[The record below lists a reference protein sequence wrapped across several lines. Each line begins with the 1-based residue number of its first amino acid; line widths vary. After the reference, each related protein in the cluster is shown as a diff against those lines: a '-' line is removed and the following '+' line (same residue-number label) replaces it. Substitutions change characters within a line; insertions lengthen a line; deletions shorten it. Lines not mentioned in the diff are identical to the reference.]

1 MNLVVIRTDSFMKKI
16 GEEKMEKVNLNEF
29 GYFRAGAAV
38 IDMKVGDV
46 AFNSSQHIKILTE
59 AAKTNVELMVFPELS
74 LIGYTAADMLFQQQL
89 LEDCLHEIQII
100 ATECANLGMN
110 AIVGLPVVQNGR
122 LFNAAAFLSDGQIL
136 GIVPKSYLCNA
147 DEYYE
152 ERWFS
157 CEADKSQSHI
167 NIAGKEIPF
176 GADLIFE
183 AVDNQKI
190 KIGIEICEDLWTIKP
205 PSQDLAAA
213 GCSIICNLSASN
225 EYIGKT
231 DSRISIV
238 EMQSKRLLSA
248 YVYSSSGPAESTTD
262 TVFSGHSMIYE
273 TGEQLCETE
282 KYEFDSHFCYADI
295 DVDYI
300 DNVRRLNNSYSGS
313 KTGIEYRLQKFNRKN
328 ETLDKIDRHY
338 KKCPYLA
345 SESEFMQS
353 IELNEML
360 QIQKTALSSRLRA
373 IGCKN
378 VVIGLSGGLDST
390 LALLVILQ
398 SYEQLGLPVSGIH
411 VLTMPGFGT
420 TGRTKSNAEKLCEAL
435 DISCKVISIEDAV
448 RLHFTDIGHDEDVKN
463 ITYENAQARER
474 TQILMD
480 YANKVGGIVVGTGDM
495 SEIAL
500 GWSTYNA
507 DHMSMYN
514 PNCGV
519 PKTLVQSLVRYFAD
533 EIYYDSVSD
542 ILHDICD
549 TPISPELLPPDESGE
564 IEQKTEDNIGPY
576 ELHDFFLYHH
586 LKSNF
591 KPKKV
596 AFITQL
602 AFGDKY
608 SAEVIEKWLKVFYKR
623 FVSQQFKRSAIP
635 DGPKICSISLS
646 PRAQLRMPSDG
657 SSAGFLSAFG

>member
-1 MNLVVIRTDSFMKKI
+1 MKKV
-16 GEEKMEKVNLNEF
+16 ELQDY

-38 IDMKVGDV
+38 IDMKIADV
-46 AFNSSQHIKILTE
+46 EFNTSQHLEIIKK
-59 AAKTNVELMVFPELS
+59 AAEQNIELMVFPELS
-74 LIGYTAADMLFQQQL
+74 LISYTAADMLFQQQL
-89 LEDCLHEIQII
+89 LEHCLKALKAIKNQSK
-100 ATECANLGMN
+100 ALGMSVV
-110 AIVGLPVVQNGR
+110 VGLPIAQNGR
-122 LFNAAAFLSDGQIL
+122 LFNAAAFISHGHIL

-157 CEADKSQSHI
+157 SEVDKTENHI
-167 NIAGKEIPF
+167 MIDGEEIPF
-176 GADLIFE
+176 GADLIFCDK
-183 AVDNQKI
+183 ANPKV

-231 DSRISIV
+231 DARISTV

-262 TVFSGHSMIYE
+262 TVFSGHSMIYQ

-282 KYEFDSHFCYADI
+282 KYEFESNFCFADI

-300 DNVRRLNNSYSGS
+300 DNVRRLNNSFSGS
-313 KTGIEYRLQKFNRKN
+313 KTDIKFRVQKFDRKP
-328 ETLDKIDRHY
+328 EVVEKIEHYY
-338 KKCPYLA
+338 KKCPYFT
-345 SESEFMQS
+345 SESEFIQS
-353 IELNEML
+353 IELNEII

-373 IGCKN
+373 IGCKD

-411 VLTMPGFGT
+411 VITMPGFGT
-420 TGRTKSNAEKLCEAL
+420 TNRTKSNAEKLCEAL
-435 DISCKVISIEDAV
+435 DISCKVIPIEDAV
-448 RLHFTDIGHDEDVKN
+448 RLHFTDIGHDEYTHD

-500 GWSTYNA
+500 GWCTYNA
-507 DHMSMYN
+507 DQMSMYN

-519 PKTLVQSLVRYFAD
+519 PKTLVRSLVQYFAD

-542 ILHDICD
+542 ILNDICD

-591 KPKKV
+591 VPKKIV
-596 AFITQL
+596 LITEIAFE
-602 AFGDKY
+602 GKY
-608 SAEVIEKWLKVFYKR
+608 SKEVIEKWLQVFYKR
-623 FVSQQFKRSAIP
+623 FISQQFKRSAIP
-635 DGPKICSISLS
+635 DGPKVCAISLS

-657 SSAGFLSAFG
+657 SSAGFLENL